1 MRDERQPGTVFCSNQ
16 MPAAGMLP
24 PSCFRFDPSSL
35 LCPMTDDKQKAK
47 EQILYLLK
55 MQGATSA
62 TDLAEQL
69 EVSPMA
75 IRQHLQALRG
85 EGFVDYSEQRR
96 PIGRPVKLWQL
107 TDRTLN
113 LFPNTHADLMV
124 EFLNSFEAV
133 LGEAELEKVL
143 AERSRRQIQG
153 YRVQFATLEG
163 DNSPNSRQSRL
174 DRQVQRLAEIR
185 TKEGYMAE
193 AIAQPDGSWLFIE
206 NHCPIDEAARTC
218 RLLCRSELEVFKTLF
233 GPTITIER
241 VEHIM
246 EGDRRCAY
254 QITPTIKSRGSP

>member
-1 MRDERQPGTVFCSNQ
+1 
-16 MPAAGMLP
+16 
-24 PSCFRFDPSSL
+24 
-35 LCPMTDDKQKAK
+35 MTDDKQKAK

-69 EVSPMA
+69 KLSPMA

-85 EGFVDYSEQRR
+85 EGLVAYSEQRR

-107 TDRTLN
+107 TDRTLTI
-113 LFPNTHADLMV
+113 FPDSHADLMV
-124 EFLNSFEAV
+124 EFLKSFESV

-143 AERSRRQIQG
+143 AERTRRQIQG

-163 DNSPNSRQSRL
+163 DDSANSVPSRL

-193 AIAQPDGSWLFIE
+193 AIAQPDGSWLFVE
-206 NHCPIDEAARTC
+206 NHCPISEAAHTC
-218 RLLCRSELEVFKTLF
+218 RLLCRSELEVFTTLF
-233 GPTITIER
+233 GPHINIKR

-246 EGDRRCAY
+246 AGDRRCAY
-254 QITPTIKSRGSP
+254 QITGNSSSQTHRT